1 MVTWSFS
8 SGQCIS
14 IMLDDV
20 RIMELVY
27 NDKFNMHIMWSSMKA
42 NNYWDEI
49 LGILKKVKSILRRV
63 KKL

>member
-1 MVTWSFS
+1 MITWSFC

-20 RIMELVY
+20 RIIELTY
-27 NDKFNMHIMWSSMKA
+27 NDKFNLRIVWSSEKA

-49 LGILKKVKSILRRV
+49 LDILKKVKSILRRV